1 VRNSFI
7 RRLGQSIAKWRLTQD
22 GMRRLESLDDRML
35 ADIGIT
41 RTDIYNAAARG
52 RERSPFR
59 SI

>member
-1 VRNSFI
+1 MRSSFI

-22 GMRRLESLDDRML
+22 GIRRLECLDDRML

-41 RTDIYNAAARG
+41 RVQIYNAVARD

-59 SI
+59 TI